1 MQLSTFLIQIL
12 NGVQY
17 GMLLFLIASGLTL
30 TFGIMGIIN
39 LAHGA
44 FFMVGAYLVFH
55 FTRYLGW
62 PLPLAY
68 VAAIACVVAL
78 GALVEK
84 SLLAPLAKRDHLDQ
98 VLVTYGLILILDEL
112 AVIGWGKDVQ
122 PAEIPSWFRGSIQLS
137 ENFVYP
143 VYRLVLSAVGV
154 ICAIGLFLL
163 VTRTRLGMV
172 VRAGSVNREMVR
184 ALGINIGPIFSLV
197 FGIGAALAAIAG
209 IMAAPILSVSPGMG
223 DKIII
228 IAFVV
233 VVIGGIGSIKGAL
246 VGALLVG
253 LMDAF
258 GKILFPSASSLSIY
272 LLMAI
277 VLAWRPEGLFGRPA
291 R

>member
-1 MQLSTFLIQIL
+1 
-12 NGVQY
+12 
-17 GMLLFLIASGLTL
+17 
-30 TFGIMGIIN
+30 
-39 LAHGA
+39 
-44 FFMVGAYLVFH
+44 
-55 FTRYLGW
+55 
-62 PLPLAY
+62 
-68 VAAIACVVAL
+68 
-78 GALVEK
+78 
-84 SLLAPLAKRDHLDQ
+84 
-98 VLVTYGLILILDEL
+98 
-112 AVIGWGKDVQ
+112 
-122 PAEIPSWFRGSIQLS
+122 
-137 ENFVYP
+137 
-143 VYRLVLSAVGV
+143 V
-154 ICAIGLFLL
+154 ICAI
-163 VTRTRLGMV
+163 
-172 VRAGSVNREMVR
+172 
-184 ALGINIGPIFSLV
+184 GINIGPIFSLV
-197 FGIGAALAAIAG
+197 FGVGAALAAIAG